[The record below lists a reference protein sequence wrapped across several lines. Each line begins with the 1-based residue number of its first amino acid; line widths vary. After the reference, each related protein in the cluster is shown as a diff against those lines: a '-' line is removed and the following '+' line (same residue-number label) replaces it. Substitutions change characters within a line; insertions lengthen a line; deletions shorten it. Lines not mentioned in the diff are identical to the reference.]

1 MAKLILKSPYI
12 KSPYIKSTG
21 GASGYLKY
29 IATRER
35 VEIIP
40 DDRPPTRKQE
50 QLITKL
56 VKDFPE
62 VKELY
67 EYGDYMDKPT
77 KANASAFITLAL
89 ESNRD
94 SVMQSERYMKYIATR
109 PRAERLGEHGLF
121 GDSDGIDLDAA
132 MNELENYAGNV
143 WTHIISLKRKDAAR
157 LGFDNAAAWRDLLR
171 AHRNDIAAAWRD
183 LLRAH
188 RNDIAAAMKIPS
200 NDFRWYAAFHD
211 EGEHPH
217 VHMMA
222 WSAKPGQA
230 YLSRDGIRQIK
241 STLTNHIFQNEMLH
255 LYEQKSVSRDELV
268 RDARKA
274 MLEMVRSMKEG
285 ICNHPDAE
293 RLMLEL
299 ALLLEAVKG
308 KKSYGYLPKPQK
320 KLVDRIVDEME
331 RLPSVRKCYEQWQI
345 LQGKVDAYYHDK
357 ELKRVPLSQQ
367 KEFRSIKNA
376 VIKEAENIRQCKLF
390 FEDKGVEHESEPE
403 EFRNASYDYWDLRDV
418 IRDDTLTLEERSDAV
433 SELKALAGSGD
444 KHAQYLMGKLW
455 RDGPLLTPNST
466 NARCW
471 FQQAAE
477 QGHSYAQ
484 YALGKLLLSDDVEVR
499 DPEQGMRWLKTAAQS
514 GNSYAAYRLGKEY
527 YRGKNVAQN
536 LATAAKW
543 FDRAAQDGNQYA
555 QYMLG
560 KLYLMDQGVEYD
572 KTMGIH
578 WLTKS
583 AVQGNAY
590 VTDEMRKIAA
600 AKIDRGIAKS
610 ESLQDIDTAPRK
622 PAPST
627 FLPHK
632 GQRRKPGTGC
642 VSQINEKLWEGRY
655 SPKLPNG
662 CRLARNVYA
671 HSEKE
676 CEQKL
681 AELIVQMKAEIAAQ
695 RQQPQAPA

>member
-171 AHRNDIAAAWRD
+171 AHRNDIAAA
-183 LLRAH
+183 
-188 RNDIAAAMKIPS
+188 MKIPS

-299 ALLLEAVKG
+299 ALQLEAVKG

-403 EFRNASYDYWDLRDV
+403 DFRNASYDYWDLRDV

-560 KLYLMDQGVEYD
+560 KLYLMGQGVEYD

-642 VSQINEKLWEGRY
+642 VSQINENLWEGRY
-655 SPKLPNG
+655 SPKLPNDD
-662 CRLARNVYA
+662 RLARNIYA

>member
-1 MAKLILKSPYI
+1 MAKLIL

-67 EYGDYMDKPT
+67 EYSDYMDKPT

-89 ESNRD
+89 ESNWD
-94 SVMQSERYMKYIATR
+94 AVVQSDQYMKYIATR

-121 GDSDGIDLDAA
+121 GDEDTVSLDAA
-132 MNELENYAGNV
+132 MNEMENYTGNV
-143 WTHIISLKRKDAAR
+143 WTHIISLKREDAAC

-171 AHRNDIAAAWRD
+171 AHRN
-183 LLRAH
+183 
-188 RNDIAAAMKIPS
+188 NIAAAMKIPP

-222 WSAKPGQA
+222 WSAKSGQA

-241 STLTNHIFQNEMLH
+241 STLTNHIFQQELLH
-255 LYEQKSVSRDELV
+255 IYEQKSMSRDELV
-268 RDARKA
+268 HEARKA
-274 MLEMVRSMKEG
+274 MLEMVRTMKEG

-293 RLMLEL
+293 KLMLEL
-299 ALLLEAVKG
+299 ATQLGTVSG
-308 KKSYGYLPKPQK
+308 KKSYGYLPKTQK

-331 RLPSVRKCYEQWQI
+331 RLPSVLKCYEQWQI
-345 LQGKVDAYYHDK
+345 LQGKVDSYYHDRPQ
-357 ELKRVPLSQQ
+357 ERTPLSQQ

-390 FEDKGVEHESEPE
+390 FEDKGVEQKSEPE
-403 EFRNASYDYWDLRDV
+403 EFRNASYDYWTLRDE
-418 IRDDTLTLEERSDAV
+418 IRDESLTLDERGEAV
-433 SELKALAGSGD
+433 SELEKLAKTGD

-455 RDGPLLTPNST
+455 RDGPLLTPNPV
-466 NARCW
+466 NARHW

-477 QGHSYAQ
+477 QGHTYAQ

-499 DPEQGMRWLKTAAQS
+499 NLEHGMRWLETSAQS
-514 GNSYAAYRLGKEY
+514 GNDYAAYRLGKEY
-527 YRGKNVAQN
+527 YRGKNVERSFTA
-536 LATAAKW
+536 AAKW
-543 FDRAAQDGNQYA
+543 FDHAAQDGNQYA

-560 KLYLMDQGVEYD
+560 KMYLMGQGVEYE
-572 KTMGIH
+572 KKLGIH
-578 WLTKS
+578 WLTQS
-583 AVQGNAY
+583 AEQGNAY
-590 VTDEMRKIAA
+590 ASSLLRQQNSGRPPNVFLGVTRLLHHMGRIFQEHSLPQSNPGGIQ
-600 AKIDRGIAKS
+600 IDRKRLEELMEKREAHG
-610 ESLQDIDTAPRK
+610 L
-622 PAPST
+622 
-627 FLPHK
+627 K
-632 GQRRKPGTGC
+632 G
-642 VSQINEKLWEGRY
+642 
-655 SPKLPNG
+655 
-662 CRLARNVYA
+662 NVYEEYRGPTM
-671 HSEKE
+671 S
-676 CEQKL
+676 
-681 AELIVQMKAEIAAQ
+681 M
-695 RQQPQAPA
+695 